1 MFLIKLIRFLLGYVE
16 FTCEGGF
23 SERFVNLCFANG
35 IRLWDVRSSGGVTSA
50 KASLSAFKKIDIP
63 AEKSGMTVYEKYRRG
78 LPVIIYNNR
87 SRAVF
92 LVSSVLTCVL
102 VFILS
107 SMIWRVT
114 VSGGESYTDKQIIDI
129 FASYGVKPGV
139 FADNIDVDYVQD
151 SVVESNPD
159 IIWCSVNIVG
169 SRAFIEIRESVKT
182 PDMHTDDNPS
192 NIVAPCDGVLTR
204 LEVYS
209 GEGVVSV
216 GSAVLKGQLL
226 ISGTLERTDGSVK
239 AVNADG
245 KVEIRRNDFLSFA
258 VGENDPRFS
267 VKEMKTR
274 SSVYFFGLKIPL
286 GITRDCDKKS
296 RTEKLLTANGVTLPV
311 GTVTDRF
318 LFLQPGNS
326 PLDSPNLLLLAGYEY
341 FKNEKNTVLGC
352 EIESRALSYSIENGV
367 CTVDGKYFLTDKE
380 IVRQNIIFED

>member
-1 MFLIKLIRFLLGYVE
+1 MLLIKLIRFLLGYVE

-35 IRLWDVRSSGGVTSA
+35 VRLWDVRSSGGVTSA
-50 KASLSAFKKIDIP
+50 NASLSAFKKIDIP

-87 SRAVF
+87 SRVFF
-92 LVSSVLTCVL
+92 LVSSVLTCAL
-102 VFILS
+102 VFVLS
-107 SMIWRVT
+107 SMIWSVT
-114 VSGGESYTDKQIIDI
+114 VSGGVSYTDKQIIDI

-151 SVVESNPD
+151 SVVGTNPD

-226 ISGTLERTDGSVK
+226 ISGTLERTDGSAK

-245 KVEIRRNDFLSFA
+245 KIEIRRNDFLSSA

-274 SSVYFFGLKIPL
+274 SSVCFFSLKIPL

-296 RTEKLLTANGVTLPV
+296 RTKRLLTANGVTLPV

-326 PLDSPNLLLLAGYEY
+326 PLDSQSLLLLAGYEY
-341 FKNEKNTVLGC
+341 FKNEKNTVSGC

-367 CTVDGKYFLTDKE
+367 CTVDGKYVLTDKE
-380 IVRQNIIFED
+380 IVRQNIIFEN

>member
-92 LVSSVLTCVL
+92 LVSSVLTCAL

-107 SMIWRVT
+107 SMIWSVT

-267 VKEMKTR
+267 VKAMKTR

-341 FKNEKNTVLGC
+341 FKNEKNTVSGC
-352 EIESRALSYSIENGV
+352 EIESRALSYSIENGI

>member
-50 KASLSAFKKIDIP
+50 KASLSAFKKIDVP

-107 SMIWRVT
+107 SMIWSVT

-352 EIESRALSYSIENGV
+352 EIESRALSYSIENGI

>member
-107 SMIWRVT
+107 SMIWSVT

-151 SVVESNPD
+151 SVVETNPD

-274 SSVYFFGLKIPL
+274 SSVYFFSLKIPL
-286 GITRDCDKKS
+286 GITRECDKKS

-326 PLDSPNLLLLAGYEY
+326 PLDSQNLLLLAGYEY
-341 FKNEKNTVLGC
+341 FKNEKNTVSGC

>member
-107 SMIWRVT
+107 SMIWSVT
-114 VSGGESYTDKQIIDI
+114 VSCGESYTDKQIIDI

>member
-1 MFLIKLIRFLLGYVE
+1 MLLIKLIRFLLGYVE

-35 IRLWDVRSSGGVTSA
+35 IKLWDVRTSGGVTSA
-50 KASLSAFKKIDIP
+50 KASLSAFKKINIP
-63 AEKSGMTVYEKYRRG
+63 AEKSGMTVGLSVRCG

-87 SRAVF
+87 SRVFF
-92 LVSSVLTCVL
+92 LVSSVISCVL

-107 SMIWRVT
+107 SMIWSVS
-114 VSGGESYTDKQIIDI
+114 VSGNESFTDKQILDI
-129 FASYGVKPGV
+129 FSSYGVKPGA
-139 FADNIDVDYVQD
+139 FADNIDVDCVQA
-151 SVVESNPD
+151 SVTATNPD

-226 ISGTLERTDGSVK
+226 ISGTVERTGGGAR

-245 KVEIRRNDFLSFA
+245 RVEIRRNDFLSTG

-267 VKEMKTR
+267 VKDMKTR
-274 SSVYFFGLKIPL
+274 SSVCFFGLKIPF
-286 GITRDCDKKS
+286 GIMRDCDKKS
-296 RTEKLLTANGVTLPV
+296 RTENLLTANGVTLPV
-311 GTVTDRF
+311 GTATDRF
-318 LFLQPGNS
+318 LFLQPDNS
-326 PLDSPNLLLLAGYEY
+326 PLDSSGLLLLAGYEY
-341 FKNEKNTVLGC
+341 FKNEKNTVSGC
-352 EIESRALSYSIENGV
+352 EIESRALSYSIENGI
-367 CTVDGKYFLTDKE
+367 CAIDGKYVLTDKE
-380 IVRQNIIFED
+380 IVRQSIIFED

>member
-107 SMIWRVT
+107 SMIWSVT

-245 KVEIRRNDFLSFA
+245 KVEIRRNDFLSFV

>member
-107 SMIWRVT
+107 SMIWSVT

>member
-107 SMIWRVT
+107 SMIWSVT
-114 VSGGESYTDKQIIDI
+114 VSGGESYTDKQIINI

-209 GEGVVSV
+209 GEGVASV

-352 EIESRALSYSIENGV
+352 EIESRALSYSIENGI

>member
-107 SMIWRVT
+107 SMIWSVT

-267 VKEMKTR
+267 VKEMKPR

>member
-107 SMIWRVT
+107 SMIWSVT

-286 GITRDCDKKS
+286 GIARDCDKKS

>member
-107 SMIWRVT
+107 SMIWSVT

-151 SVVESNPD
+151 SVVETNPD

-274 SSVYFFGLKIPL
+274 SSVYFFSIKIPL
-286 GITRDCDKKS
+286 GITRECDKKS

-326 PLDSPNLLLLAGYEY
+326 PLDSQNLLLLAGYEY
-341 FKNEKNTVLGC
+341 FKNEKNTVSGC

>member
-107 SMIWRVT
+107 SMIWSVT

-258 VGENDPRFS
+258 VGESDPRFS

-274 SSVYFFGLKIPL
+274 SSVYFLGLKIPL